1 MCLVSSDDRCTV
13 CGCRWDLQRAR
24 ALLEHEELL
33 KKYNKKCG
41 VDQLQQ
47 EKKKDRVTSL
57 LPKIEEGMC
66 MCTCACTCMCTCTCI
81 SLCKTNL

>member
-1 MCLVSSDDRCTV
+1 MFPV
-13 CGCRWDLQRAR
+13 CDCRWDLQRAR

-47 EKKKDRVTSL
+47 DKKKDRVTSL
-57 LPKIEEGMC
+57 LPKIEEGTHTMY
-66 MCTCACTCMCTCTCI
+66 MCTCTCVSYCVLPI
-81 SLCKTNL
+81 